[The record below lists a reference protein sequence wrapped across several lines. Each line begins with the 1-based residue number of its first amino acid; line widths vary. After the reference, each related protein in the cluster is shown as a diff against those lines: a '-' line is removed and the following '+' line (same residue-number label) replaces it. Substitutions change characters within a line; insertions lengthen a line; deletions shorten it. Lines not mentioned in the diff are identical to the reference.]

1 VETEIILLTTKLA
14 TPRKLFSN
22 NKTSGNMRKRHVAE
36 VAEMAETS
44 PPFRHKRHFR
54 HAE

>member
-1 VETEIILLTTKLA
+1 M
-14 TPRKLFSN
+14 RKLFPKN
-22 NKTSGNMRKRHVAE
+22 TTSGNKRKRHVAE

-44 PPFRHKRHFR
+44 PPFRHKRQFR